1 MDPLTQ
7 RREIFIL
14 LLWTVFCFGFGRRDA
29 PTANLTIAPK
39 AALERSYMHFFCK
52 VTGFPAPNITWYK
65 NDSAIRRLPW
75 FTRLPVAGG
84 EYLRLGSMRWYRHD
98 GVYHCRASNE
108 VGTATSKK
116 SPLMVYKVKR
126 SPQEFP
132 KIIKQTFGQRI
143 YTGDDA
149 RYECNATGNPAPKIS
164 WMVDKLPV
172 NLSNPRYSLPSP
184 GVLTVANIQ
193 QGDHGTLFECVA
205 TNIHGMVYSRGTT
218 LMHKFRYSAPVI
230 SKPPQPVTVDPET
243 VVYLYCSANGLPHP
257 AILWERDGQS
267 YSSAETTYG
276 KLVIPNIQESGKY
289 TCVAEN
295 HFGRTRAS
303 AYVTVRKLPFTP
315 SRPTA
320 SEITPH
326 TITITWRPGVGG
338 PPVKSFTV
346 YHRTKSSSDW
356 TVVTGISGRD
366 SLTLENL
373 KPYTTYQFRV
383 FALNEVGTSKPSSLL
398 EVTTHE
404 KAPGTV
410 PRNIQARGISDNSFE
425 ATWLPPLEPNGL
437 IYGYRLFYT
446 TDLTT
451 DFSLW
456 RYKPSAENET
466 VVERLQRHTT
476 YYFRIAAYNVIGQ
489 GPLTGLYAVKVARG
503 APGQPE
509 AIQVTVLTPRVIHVS
524 WKPPKYKGNGVFGY
538 EIHYN
543 KSSRGIDETISVTE
557 LVLGREIR
565 DLRPYTYY
573 KVQVVATS
581 IPHDGPRSFA
591 KVVRTSEAAPSG
603 PPQNIRSKA
612 LQDSTS
618 LEINWD
624 PPLPE
629 HRNGRIT
636 NYTVRYKEKGGR
648 ARSVT
653 VDGSKTSIRL
663 HSLKKYTPYYVWV
676 SASTSVSVGP
686 TSKRHEFTT
695 AEDVPSGAPR
705 KLNCVVKN
713 SSAIE
718 VSWKPPSQ
726 TQEGRIQGYTVFY
739 TKVDDQ
745 GNSLQPPAMP
755 RVKHTR
761 TGNDLVLLLTHLV
774 ADTTYLIQVAA
785 FTKKGD
791 GAKSIPRL
799 AKTFP
804 KPPDPPHIVGSIRPS
819 SDVLIRWLTV
829 DTGVLSY
836 KLRYGKS
843 LKRLRG
849 RQMEELEM
857 KEMTALSKNSHTFKG
872 LDPGVWYLFKIS
884 VRNKVGW
891 SKERFIWVETAPAP
905 PSGPPLDVR
914 ASTLSSISVQVTWK
928 KPDQWKRN
936 GPLIGYSV
944 VYNPLYRMDLSMVKN
959 VTNPNQ
965 TNLDVTDLM
974 MYTDYEI
981 RVRAHGSMGPGPLS
995 LPVITRTAEGAPS
1008 PPLEPSA
1015 VARTSEKIN
1024 VSWKAPKFPHG
1035 VVLSY
1040 LVIYSSVKHLPLSQ
1054 WSSTA
1059 VKGMT
1064 VTIQAL
1070 SRDTQ
1075 YWIRVAARTS
1085 AGQGNYSS
1093 PTTARTPKYDL
1104 PGACR
1109 DLKASFIASE
1119 AITLSWRPP
1128 VTDAAVIKY
1137 KISYS
1142 ASKNYTENGAKQ
1154 QLTHDQEVGLDATST
1169 GLQSYTIDGLV
1180 PYTKYMIAIWAVNSI
1195 GDGRK
1200 IKITTET
1207 DKGNPPPLKGPVI
1220 MEDDMTN
1227 EFIQVQLETASE
1239 RNGPISYY
1247 LIIIVP
1253 LGNSNQLPED
1263 QVPDDFFKE
1272 VRRRK
1277 RNPDNVKEEPY
1288 IAAKFRSEEMP
1299 KKFNVGDKK
1308 FKNRYG
1314 YNNKELT
1321 KGVYYTMFTRAYV
1334 RNNKGD
1340 SLFTSSPF
1348 SIPVKFGDKNG
1359 LRVNAG
1365 ARKGEEPNEGQ
1376 ELNLT
1381 LIIIPVAAVVVITA
1395 LVALAVYLWR
1405 RRRRGGNKK
1414 SKSMAEENEAP
1425 SDPVVLKRMTI
1436 QTPGLMDHPPI
1447 NVNEL
1452 SDRIRDMRA
1461 ESNAKFTQEYE
1472 SIEPGQTFTSDA
1484 SLLEY
1489 NRSKNRYPNILAF
1502 DHSRVHLSMIDEIP
1516 GSDYINANFCD
1527 GYRKENAYIATQG
1540 PLEDTIDD
1548 FWRMIW
1554 EFKTFT
1560 IVMLTELEER
1570 GRVKCEQYWPT
1581 EGTGLYGEIEV
1592 TVSDWVEFANYAITT
1607 LQVSK
1612 QGAPHREVKHFQFS
1626 GWPDHGVPPHP
1637 TPFLAFLRRV
1647 RFYNPTDAGPIV
1659 VHCSAGVG
1667 RTACFIVIDSML
1679 ERLKHENT
1687 VDVYGH
1693 VTVLRT
1699 QRNFMVQTD
1708 EQYIFIHD
1716 SLLEAVTC
1724 GTTEVHARNL
1734 LQHIKRLREPV
1745 EGGMLGLTNEF
1756 RKLSNPHQAR
1766 REKQGTGS
1774 LPINRSKNRLA
1785 NILPYESNR
1794 VVLLSAR
1801 GTEGSDYINASYIDG
1816 YRQRFAYIATQAP
1829 LNDTVDDF
1837 WRMLMEHNSNII
1849 VMLTQLHEG
1858 DRERCCKYW
1867 PTDRS
1872 EKYQYYV
1879 VDPISE
1885 QEYSTFVM
1893 RDFKV
1898 KDAKSGTVRNI
1909 KQFHFFGWSD
1919 SKLSESGGDI
1929 LDLIGQV
1936 QKAYEQQ
1943 GEEGP
1948 ITVHCSDGV
1957 GRTGVFCA
1965 LCIVLER
1972 MRCEGVVDLFQTVKL
1987 LRTQRPNMIQN
1998 QEQYMFCYQKALEYL
2013 SSFDHYAV

>member
-14 LLWTVFCFGFGRRDA
+14 LLWTVFCFGFGRKDA

-84 EYLRLGSMRWYRHD
+84 EFLRLGSMRWYRHD

-116 SPLMVYKVKR
+116 TSLIVYKVKR

-205 TNIHGMVYSRGTT
+205 TNIHGMVYSRGTR

-243 VVYLYCSANGLPHP
+243 VVYLYCSAYGLPHP

-276 KLVIPNIQESGKY
+276 KLVIPNIQKSGMY

-356 TVVTGISGRD
+356 TVVTGIAGRD

-503 APGQPE
+503 AP
-509 AIQVTVLTPRVIHVS
+509 
-524 WKPPKYKGNGVFGY
+524 
-538 EIHYN
+538 
-543 KSSRGIDETISVTE
+543 
-557 LVLGREIR
+557 
-565 DLRPYTYY
+565 
-573 KVQVVATS
+573 
-581 IPHDGPRSFA
+581 
-591 KVVRTSEAAPSG
+591 SG

-713 SSAIE
+713 SSVIE

-745 GNSLQPPAMP
+745 GNSLQPPSMP
-755 RVKHTR
+755 RVKHTP
-761 TGNDLVLLLTHLV
+761 TENLVLLLTHLD

-857 KEMTALSKNSHTFKG
+857 KEITPLSKNSHTFKG

-891 SKERFIWVETAPAP
+891 SKERFIWVKTAPAP

-995 LPVITRTAEGAPS
+995 LPVITRTAEG
-1008 PPLEPSA
+1008 
-1015 VARTSEKIN
+1015 V
-1024 VSWKAPKFPHG
+1024 
-1035 VVLSY
+1035 
-1040 LVIYSSVKHLPLSQ
+1040 
-1054 WSSTA
+1054 
-1059 VKGMT
+1059 
-1064 VTIQAL
+1064 
-1070 SRDTQ
+1070 
-1075 YWIRVAARTS
+1075 
-1085 AGQGNYSS
+1085 
-1093 PTTARTPKYDL
+1093 

-1109 DLKASFIASE
+1109 DLKASSIASE

-1128 VTDAAVIKY
+1128 
-1137 KISYS
+1137 ISYS

-1180 PYTKYMIAIWAVNSI
+1180 PYTN
-1195 GDGRK
+1195 
-1200 IKITTET
+1200 
-1207 DKGNPPPLKGPVI
+1207 
-1220 MEDDMTN
+1220 
-1227 EFIQVQLETASE
+1227 
-1239 RNGPISYY
+1239 YY

-1334 RNNKGD
+1334 RNNKG
-1340 SLFTSSPF
+1340 FPSPCF
-1348 SIPVKFGDKNG
+1348 KDALSNNIAIFNS
-1359 LRVNAG
+1359 
-1365 ARKGEEPNEGQ
+1365 RK
-1376 ELNLT
+1376 
-1381 LIIIPVAAVVVITA
+1381 
-1395 LVALAVYLWR
+1395 
-1405 RRRRGGNKK
+1405 RRGGNKK

-1447 NVNEL
+1447 PVNEL

-1489 NRSKNRYPNILAF
+1489 NRPKNRYPNILAF

-1527 GYRKENAYIATQG
+1527 
-1540 PLEDTIDD
+1540 
-1548 FWRMIW
+1548 
-1554 EFKTFT
+1554 
-1560 IVMLTELEER
+1560 
-1570 GRVKCEQYWPT
+1570 VKCEQYWPT

-1647 RFYNPTDAGPIV
+1647 R
-1659 VHCSAGVG
+1659 AGVG

-1699 QRNFMVQTD
+1699 QRNFMVQT
-1708 EQYIFIHD
+1708 
-1716 SLLEAVTC
+1716 
-1724 GTTEVHARNL
+1724 
-1734 LQHIKRLREPV
+1734 
-1745 EGGMLGLTNEF
+1745 
-1756 RKLSNPHQAR
+1756 
-1766 REKQGTGS
+1766 
-1774 LPINRSKNRLA
+1774 
-1785 NILPYESNR
+1785 
-1794 VVLLSAR
+1794 
-1801 GTEGSDYINASYIDG
+1801 DG

-1998 QEQYMFCYQKALEYL
+1998 QVGISQSLFGLTVD
-2013 SSFDHYAV
+2013 S